1 MFDVFG
7 SLKSVAKIDS
17 VCIDNNVFR
26 LHYKVTVIFLFA
38 SSLLVSSSQYF
49 GDPIDCIQ
57 NDDIPENVIDTYCW
71 IHATFVL
78 PQAFDKKIGIDVP
91 HAGVIKS
98 EVGQQRV
105 YQKYY
110 QWVCFV
116 LFLQA
121 ILFYTPRYLWKLWEG
136 GRLRSLVC
144 DLRCPVLQEEQ
155 RAQQIDMLVHYLK
168 LNRKKNN
175 SYFFYF
181 VFCELFNFI
190 NVFAQIYLID
200 AFLGGVFLTYGLDVL
215 KFTETDQ
222 EYRADPM
229 VKRFPRMTK
238 CTFHRFGSSG
248 DVQRHD
254 ALCIL
259 SLNIINEKIYIFLW
273 FWLVFLAFVTTLI
286 LIYRFFVIFF
296 PKLRLKL
303 LKNKARF
310 VDKNNLQEL
319 LQVTDLGDWF
329 LLMQIGK
336 NIDAINYREILEKL
350 RLSLRYSSED
360 SELKPLKPYEAAK
373 S

>member
-7 SLKSVAKIDS
+7 SLRSIAKLDS

-71 IHATFVL
+71 IHSTFVL
-78 PQAFDKKIGIDVP
+78 PNAFDKKIGELVP
-91 HAGVIKS
+91 HYGVDSSKP
-98 EVGQQRV
+98 GQPRV

-144 DLRCPVLQEEQ
+144 DLRCPVLAEDQ
-155 RAQQIDMLVHYLK
+155 RKNQVDMLVHYLK

-175 SYFFYF
+175 SYFWYF
-181 VFCELFNFI
+181 VMCEIFNFV
-190 NVFAQIYLID
+190 NVFVQVYLID
-200 AFLGGVFLTYGLDVL
+200 AFLGGVFVTYGFDVI
-215 KFTETDQ
+215 KYTETDQ
-222 EYRADPM
+222 EFRTDPM
-229 VKRFPRMTK
+229 IKRFPRMTK

-273 FWLVFLAFVTTLI
+273 FWLAFLAIVTTII
-286 LIYRFFVIFF
+286 LIYRAFVIFF
-296 PKLRLKL
+296 PSIRLTL
-303 LKNKARF
+303 LKKRARL
-310 VDKNNLQEL
+310 VEKNNLREL
-319 LQVTDLGDWF
+319 LELTDLGDWF

-336 NIDAINYREILEKL
+336 NVDTINYRDIVEKL
-350 RLSLRYSSED
+350 RLSLRSLSQNSEQ
-360 SELKPLKPYEAAK
+360 LPLKENEALK

>member
-7 SLKSVAKIDS
+7 SLRSIAKLDS
-17 VCIDNNVFR
+17 VCIDNNIFR

-71 IHATFVL
+71 IHATFIL
-78 PQAFDKKIGIDVP
+78 PSAFDKKVGEEVP
-91 HAGVIKS
+91 HSGVDVS
-98 EVGQQRV
+98 RPGEPRV

-136 GRLRSLVC
+136 GRLKSLVS
-144 DLRCPVLQEEQ
+144 DLRCPVLAHDH
-155 RAQQIDMLVHYLK
+155 RTNQIDLLVHYLK
-168 LNRKKNN
+168 LNRRKNN
-175 SYFFYF
+175 AYYYYF
-181 VFCELFNFI
+181 VLCEIFNFV
-190 NVFAQIYLID
+190 NVFIQIYLID
-200 AFLGGVFLTYGLDVL
+200 AFLGGVFVNYGLDVL
-215 KFTETDQ
+215 KFSETDQ
-222 EYRADPM
+222 EYRTDPM
-229 VKRFPRMTK
+229 VKRFPKMTK

-273 FWLVFLAFVTTLI
+273 FWLVFLAIVTSAL
-286 LIYRFFVIFF
+286 LVYRFFEIFF
-296 PKLRLKL
+296 PTIRYKRLHKR
-303 LKNKARF
+303 A
-310 VDKNNLQEL
+310 NLCDGDCIREL

-336 NIDAINYREILEKL
+336 NVDCINYKEILEKL
-350 RLSLRYSSED
+350 KNCLRHVSDYG
-360 SELKPLKPYEAAK
+360 ELKPLKSYESEK